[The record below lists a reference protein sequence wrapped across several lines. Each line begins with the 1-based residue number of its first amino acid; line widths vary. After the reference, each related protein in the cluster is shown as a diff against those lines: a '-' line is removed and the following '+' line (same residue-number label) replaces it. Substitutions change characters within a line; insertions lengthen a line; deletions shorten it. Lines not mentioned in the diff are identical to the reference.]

1 MWISPDHW
9 QSMSMKAKLILTFN
23 EIDEQEKYQ
32 NSLQLL
38 LNVEKL
44 CGQNNEIQNELKR
57 VKNKLE

>member
-1 MWISPDHW
+1 
-9 QSMSMKAKLILTFN
+9 MKAKLILTFN